1 VLIYLVQE
9 TNSKLIIGLG
19 SNWLTAAD
27 ISIEYLEENPETKAV
42 SIEMIQFFLEKGTST
57 YHLPPFLTIIL
68 AIQYFERV
76 ENNTAIDESY
86 IQSQIMLGECH
97 VHLGN
102 LLDTDLIDQDETA
115 ISGNV
120 NQHARENDCQESVSH
135 YRAAVECFQNVQK
148 LQIDALPDR
157 FEEFLSDWLKDL
169 EEE

>member
-1 VLIYLVQE
+1 
-9 TNSKLIIGLG
+9 
-19 SNWLTAAD
+19 
-27 ISIEYLEENPETKAV
+27 
-42 SIEMIQFFLEKGTST
+42 M
-57 YHLPPFLTIIL
+57 
-68 AIQYFERV
+68 QYFERV
-76 ENNTAIDESY
+76 ENNTAIQDKIDESY

-97 VHLGN
+97 VHFGN
-102 LLDTDLIDQDETA
+102 LLDTDPIDQDETT

-148 LQIDALPDR
+148 LQTDALPDH